1 MLPCDDGNNDDGDGC
16 SRDCKIESGSVCQGG
31 SPDSPDNCNAFG
43 KNFVTLT
50 QTGQIR
56 MPTSIVLN
64 IKLDY
69 LPKALISSSDCA
81 NQCHNILVGEITE
94 GDKGAISITSHYI
107 PGTTFTFS
115 VKINFDRPY
124 IGDFSI
130 KISVDRAISLKYF
143 NPVSTANALTVMVRP
158 SFLASV
164 HDQSTL
170 N

>member
-1 MLPCDDGNNDDGDGC
+1 
-16 SRDCKIESGSVCQGG
+16 
-31 SPDSPDNCNAFG
+31 
-43 KNFVTLT
+43 
-50 QTGQIR
+50 
-56 MPTSIVLN
+56 MPTSIILN

-94 GDKGAISITSHYI
+94 GDMSEISITSHYI
-107 PGTTFTFS
+107 PGTTFTFA

-143 NPVSTANALTVMVRP
+143 NPVSTANPLTVMVRP

-164 HDQSTL
+164 NDRSTL
-170 N
+170 NFCL